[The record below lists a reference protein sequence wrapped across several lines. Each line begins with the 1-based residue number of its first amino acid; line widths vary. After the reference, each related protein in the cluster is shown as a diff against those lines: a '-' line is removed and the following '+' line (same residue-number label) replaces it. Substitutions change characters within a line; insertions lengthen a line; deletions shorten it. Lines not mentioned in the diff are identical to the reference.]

1 MATWIIGGIVVL
13 IIAVCSIPY
22 IFKKIRLV
30 VANVKKS
37 DAR

>member
-13 IIAVCSIPY
+13 IIAVVAY
-22 IFKKIRLV
+22 RTFFKKIRLV

>member
-13 IIAVCSIPY
+13 IIAVVAY
-22 IFKKIRLV
+22 RTFFKKNK
-30 VANVKKS
+30 AGCSNVKKS